1 MSYSSDF
8 CIYVDATAADEIG
21 AILRVINV
29 GKSCPF
35 QSKPCNTATYM
46 LDIFKEQGRT
56 PAQCSRTQR
65 YNQINR
71 IWGAYPIC
79 QWAEKRLSHK
89 DLFSKRGD
97 IFPYT
102 KDSIQS
108 HPRLIIA
115 IFIVISP
122 ARKKIS
128 PSKKCLRSWG
138 EFLWFKLWLE
148 HLGIKIYDEFLLVLK
163 KKIITNTACMEMLAN
178 PNQWIPS
185 CC

>member
-21 AILRVINV
+21 AILKVINV

-79 QWAEKRLSHK
+79 Q
-89 DLFSKRGD
+89 
-97 IFPYT
+97 
-102 KDSIQS
+102 
-108 HPRLIIA
+108 
-115 IFIVISP
+115 
-122 ARKKIS
+122 
-128 PSKKCLRSWG
+128 
-138 EFLWFKLWLE
+138 
-148 HLGIKIYDEFLLVLK
+148 
-163 KKIITNTACMEMLAN
+163 
-178 PNQWIPS
+178 
-185 CC
+185 